1 MLRTSY
7 AGAAVASRPLKTM
20 QCIVLLT
27 RLRVQQRMG
36 EAQNKNGCQRHP
48 FMLGSPCWTRTND
61 RRWGHGRIARAG
73 ACNARCPCPFY
84 TSLHL
89 PQAALGS
96 EPVNS
101 RDTAAPQRC
110 WPTSSRK
117 TKTKHRVKRC
127 FAFGSPC
134 WTRTNDRRLGHGRIA
149 RADAC
154 NARCP
159 CPFSASLHL
168 PQAALGSEPVNSR
181 MLYQC
186 KGYKPE

>member
-1 MLRTSY
+1 
-7 AGAAVASRPLKTM
+7 
-20 QCIVLLT
+20 
-27 RLRVQQRMG
+27 
-36 EAQNKNGCQRHP
+36 
-48 FMLGSPCWTRTND
+48 MLGSPCWTRTND
-61 RRWGHGRIARAG
+61 RRLGHGRIACAS
-73 ACNARCPCPFY
+73 ACNARCPCPFSA
-84 TSLHL
+84 SLYL
-89 PQAALGS
+89 PQAALDS

-101 RDTAAPQRC
+101 RDTAAPQRR

-149 RADAC
+149 CASAC

-159 CPFSASLHL
+159 CPFSASLYL
-168 PQAALGSEPVNSR
+168 PQAALDSEPVNSRDTAAPQRRWPTSSRKTKTKHRVKRCFAFGSPCWTRTNDTAVNSR